1 MAINYP
7 VAEMAD
13 RYTIARLKF
22 ERIQSNE
29 RFRFSAEMDIYF
41 EELDKYEELNP
52 FLERLFESNGKIW
65 DLETEIRRGALED
78 KGFAWIGERA
88 IAIRDENRVRVGIKG
103 EIVDHYG
110 EGFKDMKCNYSGGD
124 EE

>member
-13 RYTIARLKF
+13 RYTIARLKY
-22 ERIQSNE
+22 ERIESIEHLQFLE
-29 RFRFSAEMDIYF
+29 EMDYYYD
-41 EELDKYEELNP
+41 ELRKYEDISP
-52 FLERLFESNGKIW
+52 FLTKLYLSNGKIW

-78 KGFAWIGERA
+78 KGFAWVGERA
-88 IAIRDENRVRVGIKG
+88 IAIRDENRIRVGIKG

-124 EE
+124 E